1 MTHCNVAVA
10 VAVAVLTVAPATAQG
25 QRETRTHDIYV
36 SVVDSSGKPVAGLTV
51 KDFVVREDG
60 VAREVLKV
68 GPATDPLTISLLIDD
83 SQASNPAINDIRNG
97 LNAFIERLS
106 DKAEI
111 ALATYGERPTSLVDY
126 TTSAEA
132 LKKGVTRI
140 FARPGSGA
148 YLLDAIIEVSKGL
161 QKREAKRPTI
171 VVLMMEDGPEFS
183 NRHYEP
189 VLEEV
194 KKSGAALHVLAV
206 GSPSASRE
214 DEIRNRNMVIAEGTK
229 RTGGRRD
236 QLLAVSAIPERF
248 KQVADELT
256 SQYVVSYARPE
267 ALIPPERLEVTVT
280 RPGLTVRS
288 RTRAPEK

>member
-1 MTHCNVAVA
+1 MTHCKVA

-36 SVVDSSGKPVAGLTV
+36 SVVDSSGKPIAGLTV

>member
-1 MTHCNVAVA
+1 MTDCKVA

-36 SVVDSSGKPVAGLTV
+36 SVVDSSGKPIAGLTV